1 MDIDVKRLVL
11 QLVSKKE
18 YQEKYY
24 RYEAL
29 VKEELVFLLCGI
41 SADAFVERGSHF
53 EIEAG
58 ARINPIHQNIYNLST
73 VEYRELYGA
82 ALSNTYQLMPPR
94 LFGEVDLEHMDFTLE
109 GRFMEGSMDELYKRK
124 WFIREGCN
132 GFRLTNTLWYGGAI
146 AAFYPGVLDRLRGIF
161 RSDLYLTFPGH
172 HVARIHPIFS
182 ASPGEIKYAL
192 DAYREEA
199 LEKDMLS
206 PYVYRYDGKGLR
218 VIC

>member
-1 MDIDVKRLVL
+1 MVTDVNGLVL
-11 QLVSKKE
+11 QVISRKE
-18 YQEKYY
+18 YQEKYF

-29 VKEELVFLLCGI
+29 VREELVFLLCKLSETTVTDAA
-41 SADAFVERGSHF
+41 SAFGV
-53 EIEAG
+53 EAG
-58 ARINPIHQNIYNLST
+58 ARISPLYQNIYNLST
-73 VEYRELYGA
+73 VEYKELYGA

-94 LFGEVDLEHMDFTLE
+94 LFGEVELKHMDFTFG

-161 RSDLYLTFPGH
+161 RSDLYLTFPGR

-199 LEKDMLS
+199 LEKDILS
-206 PYVYRYDGKGLR
+206 PFVYRYDGKEMR
-218 VIC
+218 AIC